1 MHSTG
6 ATNQPLLSPAQHP
19 TCVARICL
27 MVSGSLCGAA
37 STLEMTGMRGS
48 CGSHRTGV
56 TGHVWQHKSR
66 PNCAC

>member
-1 MHSTG
+1 MPSTV
-6 ATNQPLLSPAQHP
+6 ATNAPLLSPSQHPP

-48 CGSHRTGV
+48 CGSNRTGV
-56 TGHVWQHKSR
+56 TGHV
-66 PNCAC
+66 